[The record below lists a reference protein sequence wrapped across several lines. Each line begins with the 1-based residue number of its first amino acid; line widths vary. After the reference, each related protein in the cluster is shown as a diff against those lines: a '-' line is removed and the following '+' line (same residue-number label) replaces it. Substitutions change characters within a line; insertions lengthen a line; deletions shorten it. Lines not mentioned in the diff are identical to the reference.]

1 MPQVELSQAKLEY
14 EDTGGDGPVLVL
26 THGLTMDGTLWRNV
40 LPSLTPHYRCITPTL
55 PLGGHRIAVP
65 EADLTLRGVVHLLA
79 DFLDALDLHDVTL
92 VLNDWGGGQLL
103 VSEGRDQRLG
113 RLVLVACE
121 AFDNYPPGIGARLI
135 RASTHVPGALW
146 LLLQGLRLEPLRR
159 APASWGWLSK
169 RPVPHEVMT
178 SWFAPATTRPEIRR
192 DLARY
197 ARQRYDPAELLRWSE
212 RLRSFPGPV
221 LVVWATED
229 KLMPRE
235 HGRRLVELFPNAR
248 LVEIEDSYTLIPE
261 DQPDRLAEVM
271 LDFLAQTQP
280 VRKLVE

>member
-1 MPQVELSQAKLEY
+1 
-14 EDTGGDGPVLVL
+14 
-26 THGLTMDGTLWRNV
+26 
-40 LPSLTPHYRCITPTL
+40 
-55 PLGGHRIAVP
+55 
-65 EADLTLRGVVHLLA
+65 
-79 DFLDALDLHDVTL
+79 
-92 VLNDWGGGQLL
+92 
-103 VSEGRDQRLG
+103 
-113 RLVLVACE
+113 
-121 AFDNYPPGIGARLI
+121 
-135 RASTHVPGALW
+135 
-146 LLLQGLRLEPLRR
+146 
-159 APASWGWLSK
+159 
-169 RPVPHEVMT
+169 MT

-271 LDFLAQTQP
+271 LDFLAETQP
-280 VRKLVE
+280 ARKLVE